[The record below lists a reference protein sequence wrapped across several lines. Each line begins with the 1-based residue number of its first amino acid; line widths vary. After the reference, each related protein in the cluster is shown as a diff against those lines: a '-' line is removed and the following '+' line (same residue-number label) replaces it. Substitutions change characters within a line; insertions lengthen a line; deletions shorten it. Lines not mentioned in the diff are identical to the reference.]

1 MQRLEAVN
9 RILRGL
15 GDPPVPALDT
25 GGTSDAG
32 EAETFLNESDKQI
45 QTEGWAPNTQNNITV
60 EIPDTALTAT
70 GGTGTFTYGSTI
82 TQATS
87 LATMTF
93 YYEAGGI
100 VYGKKLNTTAFTT
113 TVGHTIASGAVNR
126 NVPTAVATITSAKH
140 VVPSSWLMVRPGVYE
155 TREFYNVGGFLYDPE
170 NNTDTFSTSVKVDR
184 IVQNDFTTLPEWLA
198 EYIVAN
204 ASVRFQRYKRR
215 GVTDD
220 QMLLQEL
227 QGFRMR
233 ARKQNQEIVRV
244 NILKQPDVMDLTY
257 RRQTTHWS

>member
-25 GGTSDAG
+25 GGGSDAG

-45 QTEGWAPNTQNNITV
+45 QTEGWAPNEQFNITV
-60 EIPDTALTAT
+60 SLPDTALTAT

-87 LATMTF
+87 GATMTF
-93 YYEAGGI
+93 YYEASGI
-100 VYGKKLNTTAFTT
+100 VYGKKLNATAFNTAN
-113 TVGHTIASGAVNR
+113 TIASGAVNR
-126 NVPTAVATITSAKH
+126 AAPTVVATITSAKH
-140 VVPSSWLMVRPGVYE
+140 AVPSSWLMVRPSNYE
-155 TREFYNVGGFLYDPE
+155 PKKFYNVGGFLYDPE
-170 NNTDTFSTSVKVDR
+170 NNTDTFTANVSVDR
-184 IVQNDFTTLPEWLA
+184 VVQNDFTTLPEWLA

-204 ASVRFQRYKRR
+204 ASIRFQRYKRR

-220 QMLLQEL
+220 QMLQQEL
-227 QGFRMR
+227 QGFRAR
-233 ARKQNQEIVRV
+233 ARRENQELVRV
-244 NILKQPDVMDLTY
+244 NILEQPDVRDITD
-257 RRQTTHWS
+257 RRMTVRWS